1 MSISRFLARRMDV
14 MFSRSTLTFL
24 EDLEKNNDRDWF
36 AANKARY
43 EECAREPMLA
53 FIRAMAPRLK
63 RISPHIAVS
72 DRKAGGSMG
81 RIHRDVRF
89 SKDKSPYKTHAGL
102 HFRHEAAADVHA
114 PGFYLHLEPG
124 QSFVGV
130 GIWHPEPPTLKRLR
144 EAVAR
149 DAAGWR
155 RATAAAGFKKRYRL
169 SGDALKTPPR
179 GFDPEHPLIEDIK
192 RKDFI
197 AVADLRDAQVLAR
210 DFPRRFAETCAAG
223 APFVGWLCKA
233 VGVPF

>member
-1 MSISRFLARRMDV
+1 VKPGPNPLGPELFRFLGQLAR
-14 MFSRSTLTFL
+14 
-24 EDLEKNNDRDWF
+24 NNERDWF
-36 AANKARY
+36 EKNKRRY
-43 EECAREPMLA
+43 ETDLKQPALRFIAEFAAPLA
-53 FIRAMAPRLK
+53 
-63 RISPHIAVS
+63 RISPHFRAIPSAS
-72 DRKAGGSMG
+72 RGSLF

-130 GIWHPEPPTLKRLR
+130 GIWHPDPPTLKRLR